1 MGLIHTLRENKE
13 IRRLFGRKEIEII
26 EKQLLG
32 IKLKASENTRLSRDI
47 KKKFIA
53 IKKLSENE
61 REFGLKKG
69 SIIKEKIERVIELIK
84 NSKYFSKIKK
94 IVLFGSTAE
103 NQRTFHSDI
112 DISVEFSEINQK
124 EASEFKI
131 KTSGESGEMV
141 DIQVYNFLPEKIKKE
156 INEKLNDITKYLDE
170 IIKYIPETYEEYCNN
185 GMKKAACER
194 IFEKIIEA
202 ILETAFLILRYKEL
216 DAPREEAEV
225 FKVLSDN
232 NIIDLGLAEKLKE
245 AKSMRNIIVHEYGEV
260 DDLKVYTSI
269 TEELEDD
276 VNNFIKC
283 VESLK

>member
-1 MGLIHTLRENKE
+1 M
-13 IRRLFGRKEIEII
+13 
-26 EKQLLG
+26 
-32 IKLKASENTRLSRDI
+32 
-47 KKKFIA
+47 
-53 IKKLSENE
+53 
-61 REFGLKKG
+61 
-69 SIIKEKIERVIELIK
+69 K
-84 NSKYFSKIKK
+84 N
-94 IVLFGSTAE
+94 
-103 NQRTFHSDI
+103 R
-112 DISVEFSEINQK
+112 IN
-124 EASEFKI
+124 
-131 KTSGESGEMV
+131 
-141 DIQVYNFLPEKIKKE
+141 D
-156 INEKLNDITKYLDE
+156 KLNDITKYLDE

-232 NIIDLGLAEKLKE
+232 NIIDLELAEKLKE